1 MNDFIIRKHQNI
13 FIKVVNKVRGYLS
26 SLRRKK
32 QHFIIKRE
40 INHQAENEN
49 MQSISDTPV
58 FKIINIKHNVSAIQ
72 DDIVHPKII
81 IQMDRQN
88 DRPRRSNPK
97 RCPLCGSIE
106 SAYQRVVLR
115 EDDRWKC
122 AICGNTW

>member
-1 MNDFIIRKHQNI
+1 M
-13 FIKVVNKVRGYLS
+13 
-26 SLRRKK
+26 RRKK

-88 DRPRRSNPK
+88 DRPMRSNPK